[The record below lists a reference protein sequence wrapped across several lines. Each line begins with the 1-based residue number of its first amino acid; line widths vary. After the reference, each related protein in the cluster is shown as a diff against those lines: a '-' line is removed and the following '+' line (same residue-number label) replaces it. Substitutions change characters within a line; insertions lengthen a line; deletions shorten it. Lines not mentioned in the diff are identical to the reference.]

1 MTKRHPLC
9 PRLLACALLMLPACT
24 GSSRPQPQP
33 PSAGDIAAG
42 RARLTVQIVDA
53 PTPKY
58 EEVVVTITRITAHS
72 TVDGWVVISDAPA
85 TLDLLKLKDVGFV
98 FGKADLSPG
107 RITQLRLYT
116 DPAGPQYVTLADG
129 SRVDLKVP
137 SGPQSG
143 IKIKAQLDLA
153 ACEETTITLDFM
165 PQKSIHVHPTGDGDL
180 WILRPVIKTK
190 GVVASAIGCETPDPG
205 DGDGEP
211 TADPDPGS
219 DPDGDLPT
227 GSPCTQGTECLSE
240 FCDNGSCGPGQD
252 GAPCISGADCASGT
266 CLAASCVP
274 APAVGR
280 PPGADCTASIECLS
294 GTCDDGTCGL
304 GGPGAPCL
312 SAGDCASATC
322 TDGTCGNGPAVG
334 AGQPCTTGTG
344 CLSGLCTGDVCEAGG
359 QGTPCLVLEDCG
371 FGLTCDAGYCVPVI
385 N

>member
-1 MTKRHPLC
+1 VH
-9 PRLLACALLMLPACT
+9 RLLA
-24 GSSRPQPQP
+24 
-33 PSAGDIAAG
+33 SAATAAVRRRHRRG
-42 RARLTVQIVDA
+42 AGALTVQIVDA

-72 TVDGWVVISDAPA
+72 PVDGWVVISDAPA

-190 GVVASAIGCETPDPG
+190 GVVASAIGCETRTPATATASRRPTPTPAPTLMATFPPAHPARRAPSASRSSATTAAAAPARTARRASPA
-205 DGDGEP
+205 P
-211 TADPDPGS
+211 TAPPARASPPAACPPRPSAGLPG
-219 DPDGDLPT
+219 PT
-227 GSPCTQGTECLSE
+227 
-240 FCDNGSCGPGQD
+240 
-252 GAPCISGADCASGT
+252 APRRSSAS
-266 CLAASCVP
+266 P
-274 APAVGR
+274 APATTAPAAWAGR
-280 PPGADCTASIECLS
+280 ELLA
-294 GTCDDGTCGL
+294 
-304 GGPGAPCL
+304 
-312 SAGDCASATC
+312 
-322 TDGTCGNGPAVG
+322 
-334 AGQPCTTGTG
+334 
-344 CLSGLCTGDVCEAGG
+344 
-359 QGTPCLVLEDCG
+359 
-371 FGLTCDAGYCVPVI
+371 
-385 N
+385 